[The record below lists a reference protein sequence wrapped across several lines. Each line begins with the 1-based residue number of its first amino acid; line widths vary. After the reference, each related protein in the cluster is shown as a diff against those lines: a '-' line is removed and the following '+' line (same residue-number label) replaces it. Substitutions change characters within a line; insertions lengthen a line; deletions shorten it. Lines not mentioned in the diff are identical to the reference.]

1 VNNKAMPDDAI
12 STGCGARYD
21 GTRFRRIVIDGVGIH
36 YQEAGDPSKPHV
48 ILLHGFPSTSRM
60 WDRLI
65 PTLATKYHVIAP
77 DYPGF
82 GLSDAPPP
90 EAFTY
95 TFQHIATM
103 MGELVTQLGIRRYAM
118 VMQDYGGPI
127 GFRMA
132 MAAPHSTTAMIV
144 QNAAAYDVALGP
156 TWDARKAFWQNPA
169 LNRKALQQNLLSF
182 DTARTRH
189 VGQSPNPDLYD
200 PNTWHDEFAMLN
212 RAGMIDIHMTL
223 FYDYRNN
230 VASYA
235 EWQAWLRER
244 TAAHAGSVG
253 PLRSLVPGRRR
264 GGIRAGQSELHN
276 AHRRCRPFPDGREAG
291 CSARPAH
298 GISGPK
304 YVTVGNTMG

>member
-1 VNNKAMPDDAI
+1 MPDDGI

-36 YQEAGDPSKPHV
+36 CQEAGDPSKPHV

-132 MAAPHSTTAMIV
+132 MTAPHATTAMIV

-156 TWDARKAFWQNPA
+156 MWDARKAFWQNPD
-169 LNRKALQQNLLSF
+169 LNRKVLQQNLLSF
-182 DTARTRH
+182 DAARTRH

-235 EWQAWLRER
+235 EWQAWLRDAQPRMQVVWGRYDLSFLVEGAAGFER
-244 TAAHAGSVG
+244 DNPNCTTHIVDAGHFPMDEKPDAVRALHMEFLAH
-253 PLRSLVPGRRR
+253 
-264 GGIRAGQSELHN
+264 
-276 AHRRCRPFPDGREAG
+276 
-291 CSARPAH
+291 
-298 GISGPK
+298 
-304 YVTVGNTMG
+304 NT